1 MLAVSVPER
10 QTVTDRTPPPPPPE
24 VEVKVVGIGSR
35 GAYAIN
41 KLIQHSQVQKA
52 ELWCLDV
59 DRAALEAAPTPNT
72 LLLPKDDPSSSEGKV
87 AAADLARIIGRAAS
101 DAGGRGNINAGTD
114 GAITFVLA
122 PAAAAPGGAATV
134 LQIVAALRAA
144 GHFTVAAVT
153 QPFGFEGNAKRE
165 QAAELIAELKRTAHV
180 VAVMEQD
187 VLMQAFGDAQMTVS
201 EATNIADT
209 ALEHAVLCILQ
220 AVQAEEVLKSARGAL
235 MWHGRDMRH
244 FKRILPPPLQQLLT
258 RPGTAVLGRGLA
270 SMPAEAA
277 HQMGAAQALM
287 HLASDAVRA
296 AAESPF
302 LDGAL
307 YAASGVLCCI
317 DLPPTG
323 QQVDTG
329 AGGSA
334 PLQDLQTPDG
344 ERRAVRLAAQ
354 AAAGALGSM
363 SGQDCQ
369 DFVLRAEP
377 LAAAPV
383 GADSGTVC
391 VEATLLVMR
400 SSGEDTVGAP
410 ATGGGLVTRQ
420 PLLQQ
425 PQAGRFGVGPAV
437 PAPPRQQ
444 PQRLPS
450 SSWGLMS
457 AMAGGKAT
465 PAGQRQ
471 PRAPTPQ
478 QQQPRAPSNLPNF
491 FGSGRTQ
498 QQPTQPAGQQQVA
511 AAAAASTSAAPP
523 QQQQQQRVPVQ
534 RAEAPAPD
542 QPQPA
547 AAAEVAAAPSQAPA
561 AADASQLRRETV
573 GDYIAKSKMTAQSLD
588 LSPAAARW
596 RQEQRSDDFEQRKL
610 IVWEVDG
617 SEPEPWQ
624 AEEEESFGLA
634 ALLPPGL
641 WKEKKKVDIKGRM
654 ASILS
659 QDRED
664 AWVADNGS
672 SDE

>member
-1 MLAVSVPER
+1 MLPVLPAPVVMQEPSFCRRSLAACLPR
-10 QTVTDRTPPPPPPE
+10 HMPPPF
-24 VEVKVVGIGSR
+24 
-35 GAYAIN
+35 
-41 KLIQHSQVQKA
+41 
-52 ELWCLDV
+52 
-59 DRAALEAAPTPNT
+59 
-72 LLLPKDDPSSSEGKV
+72 LL
-87 AAADLARIIGRAAS
+87 
-101 DAGGRGNINAGTD
+101 
-114 GAITFVLA
+114 
-122 PAAAAPGGAATV
+122 
-134 LQIVAALRAA
+134 
-144 GHFTVAAVT
+144 
-153 QPFGFEGNAKRE
+153 
-165 QAAELIAELKRTAHV
+165 
-180 VAVMEQD
+180 
-187 VLMQAFGDAQMTVS
+187 
-201 EATNIADT
+201 
-209 ALEHAVLCILQ
+209 
-220 AVQAEEVLKSARGAL
+220 
-235 MWHGRDMRH
+235 
-244 FKRILPPPLQQLLT
+244 
-258 RPGTAVLGRGLA
+258 
-270 SMPAEAA
+270 
-277 HQMGAAQALM
+277 
-287 HLASDAVRA
+287 
-296 AAESPF
+296 
-302 LDGAL
+302 
-307 YAASGVLCCI
+307 
-317 DLPPTG
+317 
-323 QQVDTG
+323 
-329 AGGSA
+329 
-334 PLQDLQTPDG
+334 DLQTPDG

-465 PAGQRQ
+465 PAGQQQ

-588 LSPAAARW
+588 LSPAVSQLLARCGCPRCRCCW
-596 RQEQRSDDFEQRKL
+596 PRRGGQ
-610 IVWEVDG
+610 
-617 SEPEPWQ
+617 P
-624 AEEEESFGLA
+624 A
-634 ALLPPGL
+634 ALLSCFPTPLHPPGL
-641 WKEKKKVDIKGRM
+641 DIPFFTHGCR
-654 ASILS
+654 A
-659 QDRED
+659 Q
-664 AWVADNGS
+664 A
-672 SDE
+672 